1 MLIINLGRIFAASC
15 RRRLCQA
22 LGISLVIGFGQLA
35 ARPAAAQF
43 NPDALGLPPFGTDLP
58 PSGVDLPPS
67 GVEGRVPQKR
77 YGQPA
82 PGYRRSPYSR
92 RGQHRGHR

>member
-1 MLIINLGRIFAASC
+1 MTINLDRIFAAGC
-15 RRRLCQA
+15 RRSLCRA

-35 ARPAAAQF
+35 AGPAAAQF

-92 RGQHRGHR
+92 RDLHRGRR